1 MNSQAFHTNSP
12 TNPVPTTTPPSNPVS
27 NRGLGEGF
35 SRAFEFAAT
44 PGVFA
49 AIGYGL
55 DQLFDTRPIVMIGLT
70 LFAVVGMFVKMWIDY
85 DASMKG
91 HEAVALEARRQADQR
106 HRTSVTND
114 FGVETTANESAAIS
128 PSDVV
133 PVTR

>member
-1 MNSQAFHTNSP
+1 MFLRNCTQSRSLFPPAP
-12 TNPVPTTTPPSNPVS
+12 PPPNPVPTSTPPSNPTT

-49 AIGYGL
+49 GIGYGL
-55 DQLFDTRPIVMIGLT
+55 DRVLGTRPILMIGLT
-70 LFAVVGMFVKMWIDY
+70 VFAVVGMFIKMWLDY

-91 HEAVALEARRQADQR
+91 HEAAAIAARKQADQR

-114 FGVETTANESAAIS
+114 FGVDDASELAG
-128 PSDVV
+128 
-133 PVTR
+133 VTP

>member
-1 MNSQAFHTNSP
+1 MP
-12 TNPVPTTTPPSNPVS
+12 TSTPPSKPVS

-55 DQLFDTRPIVMIGLT
+55 DRLFGTRPILMIALT
-70 LFAVVGMFVKMWIDY
+70 VFAVVGMFVKMWIDY
-85 DASMKG
+85 DTAMKH
-91 HEAVALEARRQADQR
+91 HESIAIEARRHADQR

-114 FGVETTANESAAIS
+114 FGVDGELDDLDDLDDLDGHSTDGKNDEARALSS
-128 PSDVV
+128 
-133 PVTR
+133 VTQ